1 MIYITFNLEWYRI
14 FLHTARAGN
23 LTRAAQEL
31 HITQPSVSYAI
42 KQMEEELGVKLFHRL
57 SKGVKLTTEGEALFT
72 YVQQSFSLLYA
83 GEETLQN
90 LKALTDGEL
99 RIGASD
105 SLIKSLLLP
114 YLDTFHSRYPKIRI
128 RLSHGKTTDIVHR
141 LKEGL
146 IDFGIVHMPIHD
158 PSLDIH
164 PLSTVQDTFVVG
176 EAFRELASRPLSA
189 EEIGGLPLLL
199 LSPGSSSRRFVE
211 QWFAAQGVSI
221 EADIELGSI
230 DLLAEFARLGF
241 GTACVNRTFVE
252 KALEEETL
260 FELRP
265 TTIIP
270 VRGIGIATRRD
281 MSLSLAA
288 SPFLEM
294 LTTAFSHR
302 VDSHEADDLLSTDSI
317 QG

>member
-1 MIYITFNLEWYRI
+1 MFNLEWYRI
-14 FLHTARAGN
+14 FLYTATLGN
-23 LTRAAQEL
+23 LTKAAQEL

-42 KQMEEELGVKLFHRL
+42 KQMEEGFGVKLFHRL
-57 SKGVKLTTEGEALFT
+57 SKGVKLTTEGEALYQ
-72 YVQQSFSLLYA
+72 YVQQSFALLRD
-83 GEETLQN
+83 GEKTIQN
-90 LKALTDGEL
+90 LKSLTDGEL

-114 YLDTFHSRYPKIRI
+114 YLDTYHFQYPEIRI

-146 IDFGIVHMPIHD
+146 IDFGIVHMPIVD
-158 PSLDIH
+158 PAIDVKI
-164 PLSTVQDTFVVG
+164 LSAIQDTFVVG

-189 EEIGGLPLLL
+189 GEIGTLPLLL
-199 LSPGSSSRRFVE
+199 LSPGSSSRCFVE

-230 DLLAEFARLGF
+230 DLLVEFARLGF
-241 GTACVNRTFVE
+241 GTACVNRSFVKKE
-252 KALEEETL
+252 LEEEKL

-265 TTIIP
+265 DSILP
-270 VRGIGIATRRD
+270 LRRIGIATRLD

-288 SPFLEM
+288 SRFLEM
-294 LTTAFSHR
+294 LTSVFRHQDEIHGEGKNS
-302 VDSHEADDLLSTDSI
+302 
-317 QG
+317 